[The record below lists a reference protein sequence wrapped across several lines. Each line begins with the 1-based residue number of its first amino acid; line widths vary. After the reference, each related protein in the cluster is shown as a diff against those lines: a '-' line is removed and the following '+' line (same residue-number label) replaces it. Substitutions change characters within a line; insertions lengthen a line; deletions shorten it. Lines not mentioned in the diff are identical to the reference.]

1 MTLLFDEVFVLNQPE
16 DLQMLIMSE
25 IGVGHPKCNEVMIEL
40 LRGFHPFYL
49 IEVERGNDFEILIFN
64 HKKMLITILFY
75 AYCKHFEFLLL
86 YRRQI
91 IVVIVDQHEQEVE
104 DGFFH

>member
-1 MTLLFDEVFVLNQPE
+1 MTLLFDEVFILNQIE
-16 DLQMLIMSE
+16 DLQLLIMRE
-25 IGVGHPKCNEVMIEL
+25 IGVGHPMCDEMMIEL
-40 LRGFHPFYL
+40 LGCFHPFYL

-75 AYCKHFEFLLL
+75 ANCKHFEFLLL

-91 IVVIVDQHEQEVE
+91 IVVIVYQHEQEVE